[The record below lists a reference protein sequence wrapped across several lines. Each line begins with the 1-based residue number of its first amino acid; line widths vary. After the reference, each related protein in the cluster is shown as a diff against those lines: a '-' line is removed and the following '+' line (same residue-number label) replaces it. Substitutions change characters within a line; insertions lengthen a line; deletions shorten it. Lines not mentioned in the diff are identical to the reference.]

1 MKISGKNLVNL
12 RMPVR
17 FESFAQRFAL
27 LLSGGNNACAKAGD
41 QHEKVGRAILFA
53 SILFALWAFKIDGLC
68 GVFVLLVSVIL
79 GWSIFCL
86 GQDSLVAQKKSEIRL
101 NSFYEISDLLSFSI
115 RQAFRFICS
124 KFKFAIKLSFSRVF
138 IAREILFSALGG
150 ISHISLTPRLS
161 PIPVVLR

>member
-1 MKISGKNLVNL
+1 MNS
-12 RMPVR
+12 RMPAR
-17 FESFAQRFAL
+17 FETFAQWFAR
-27 LLSGGNNACAKAGD
+27 LLSGGKNACIEAGD
-41 QHEKVGRAILFA
+41 RHQKVGRTILFA
-53 SILFALWAFKIDGLC
+53 SIMFALWAFKIDGLC
-68 GVFVLLVSVIL
+68 GVFVLLMSVTL

-115 RQAFRFICS
+115 RQTFRFICS